1 MNPRLVRRVSGWHVF
16 AVSLACA
23 LALGASPASAVVID
37 FESLMHADNSVVF
50 IGTRRTA
57 RMDSRYPT
65 PLNKVGLPHGARAST
80 ILPAPRR
87 CLMST
92 LLA

>member
-50 IGTRRTA
+50 IGTSSYSEDGFTII
-57 RMDSRYPT
+57 
-65 PLNKVGLPHGARAST
+65 PH
-80 ILPAPRR
+80 P
-87 CLMST
+87 
-92 LLA
+92 